1 MTVPHT
7 ITIAGVSMVVKS
19 TKATHVRAT
28 TIDGHPYTLRK
39 RSITVSKYVA
49 DCDGRTYT
57 VRRRGSSPLH
67 KRREIMDADGRLVG
81 TTESTPEGNIE
92 LTVIDTPAAISGA
105 DRASS
110 ADRASAADPAN
121 RQLDVDLGFIA
132 WALSFIDAP
141 ITNLRLS

>member
-7 ITIAGVSMVVKS
+7 VTIAGVSMVVKS

-28 TIDGHPYTLRK
+28 TIDGHPYSLRK

-67 KRREIMDADGRLVG
+67 KRREITDADGRLVG
-81 TTESTPEGNIE
+81 TTEATPDGNIE
-92 LTVIDTPAAISGA
+92 LTVMDNSAAISGA

>member
-19 TKATHVRAT
+19 TKATHVRAS
-28 TIDGHPYTLRK
+28 TIDGRTYSLRK

-49 DCDGRTYT
+49 DCDGRIYT
-57 VRRRGSSPLH
+57 ARRRGSSPLH

-81 TTESTPEGNIE
+81 TTESTPDGNIE
-92 LTVIDTPAAISGA
+92 LTVIDN
-105 DRASS
+105 S
-110 ADRASAADPAN
+110 ATASAAAGG
-121 RQLDVDLGFIA
+121 RELDVDLGFIA

-141 ITNLRLS
+141 INNLRLS

>member
-67 KRREIMDADGRLVG
+67 KRREITDADGRLVG

-92 LTVIDTPAAISGA
+92 LTVIDT
-105 DRASS
+105 
-110 ADRASAADPAN
+110 PAN

>member
-7 ITIAGVSMVVKS
+7 ITIVGVSMVVKS

-28 TIDGHPYTLRK
+28 TIDGHPYSLRK

-67 KRREIMDADGRLVG
+67 KRREITDADGRLVG

-92 LTVIDTPAAISGA
+92 LTVIDT
-105 DRASS
+105 
-110 ADRASAADPAN
+110 PAN

>member
-67 KRREIMDADGRLVG
+67 KRREITDADGRLVG

-92 LTVIDTPAAISGA
+92 LTVIDTPAGA
-105 DRASS
+105 D
-110 ADRASAADPAN
+110 

>member
-19 TKATHVRAT
+19 TKATHVRAS
-28 TIDGHPYTLRK
+28 TIDGRTYSLRK

-49 DCDGRTYT
+49 DCNGRTYT

-67 KRREIMDADGRLVG
+67 KRREITDADGRLVG

-92 LTVIDTPAAISGA
+92 LTVIDT
-105 DRASS
+105 
-110 ADRASAADPAN
+110 PAN

>member
-28 TIDGHPYTLRK
+28 TIDGHPYSLRK

-67 KRREIMDADGRLVG
+67 KRREITDADGRLVG

-92 LTVIDTPAAISGA
+92 LTVIDT
-105 DRASS
+105 
-110 ADRASAADPAN
+110 PAN

>member
-1 MTVPHT
+1 MPHT

-19 TKATHVRAT
+19 TKATHVRAS
-28 TIDGHPYTLRK
+28 TIDGRTYSLRK

-49 DCDGRTYT
+49 DCNGRTYT

-67 KRREIMDADGRLVG
+67 KRREITDADGRLVG

-92 LTVIDTPAAISGA
+92 LTVIDT
-105 DRASS
+105 
-110 ADRASAADPAN
+110 PAN